1 MGVAVAGKKIIYLY
15 RLHSEAASIDG
26 AHIAFVT
33 ENGRTKSKD
42 ADSTATKDGSI
53 RTPGAMEQEISCS
66 AIMTEDDLMIEKMED
81 ALDNDSLLDI
91 WEVNM
96 AKPADPAFDYI
107 KTRDTALVSGK
118 TYYTRSGSGSEYT
131 YTPVESPTVSDIAN
145 YYEKVNKYEGRYFQ
159 GYVTEIEQA
168 SNAED
173 MVEMSY
179 TFGINGKG
187 AKGDVT
193 VTNEIAEAA
202 EYAFADSLATGA

>member
-1 MGVAVAGKKIIYLY
+1 
-15 RLHSEAASIDG
+15 
-26 AHIAFVT
+26 
-33 ENGRTKSKD
+33 
-42 ADSTATKDGSI
+42 
-53 RTPGAMEQEISCS
+53 
-66 AIMTEDDLMIEKMED
+66 
-81 ALDNDSLLDI
+81 
-91 WEVNM
+91 M
-96 AKPADPAFDYI
+96 AKPASPTYI
-107 KTRDTALVSGK
+107 KTADTAIVAGK
-118 TYYTRSGSGSEYT
+118 TYYTRSGSEEPYT
-131 YTPVESPTVSDIAN
+131 YTLVTNPVLSDIGK
-145 YYEKVNKYEGRYFQ
+145 YYEKVNKYAGRYFQ

>member
-15 RLHSEAASIDG
+15 RLHSEASKADG

-53 RTPGAMEQEISCS
+53 RTPGAMEQEVSCS
-66 AIMTEDDLMIEKMED
+66 AIMTDDDPMIEKMED

-96 AKPADPAFDYI
+96 AKPASPTYI
-107 KTRDTALVSGK
+107 KTADTAIVAGK
-118 TYYTRSGSGSEYT
+118 TYYTRSGSAESYS
-131 YTPVESPTVSDIAN
+131 YTPVTNPVLSDIGN
-145 YYEKVNKYEGRYFQ
+145 YYEKVNKYAGRYFQ

>member
-66 AIMTEDDLMIEKMED
+66 AIMTDDDPMIEKMED

-96 AKPADPAFDYI
+96 AKPASPTYI
-107 KTRDTALVSGK
+107 KTADTAIVAGK
-118 TYYTRSGSGSEYT
+118 TYYTRSGSAEPYT
-131 YTPVESPTVSDIAN
+131 YTPVTNPVLSDIGK
-145 YYEKVNKYEGRYFQ
+145 YYEKVNKYAGRYFQ
-159 GYVTEIEQA
+159 GYITEIEQA